1 LREPAAW
8 PTRRAAVVLSLREMR
23 EEAARLNAAH
33 ADVRGLERSR
43 AVLAAVLGR
52 EEFRRTMSESAA
64 MQLRR
69 RLTEWFMRLLE
80 RLGGRVGDARQLP
93 VVLAWA
99 AALAALAALSWWLV
113 ATLVRANARASAL
126 ALLAPRA
133 RRWTARTWAQHAAS
147 ADEPREGVRCAYRAA
162 VTKLEEEGTWRTDDA
177 RTPREHVRLLPP
189 GHQHASPF
197 TDVARRFEEVW
208 FGARTPTADDM
219 RRVLARLKEL
229 GCSPAE

>member
-1 LREPAAW
+1 
-8 PTRRAAVVLSLREMR
+8 
-23 EEAARLNAAH
+23 
-33 ADVRGLERSR
+33 
-43 AVLAAVLGR
+43 
-52 EEFRRTMSESAA
+52 
-64 MQLRR
+64 
-69 RLTEWFMRLLE
+69 
-80 RLGGRVGDARQLP
+80 VGNARQLP

-99 AALAALAALSWWLV
+99 AALVALTALSWWLV

-133 RRWTARTWAQHAAS
+133 RRWTARAWAQHAAS
-147 ADEPREGVRCAYRAA
+147 AAEPREAVRCAYRAA